1 MPIVVRQ
8 LKKATVKRG
17 GPDGFCPLVK
27 CEYCDQTIEP
37 GSDGRAGWERKQTAA
52 YRGLTFAHDDC
63 LEPLQEKRN
72 TRYKSMP
79 LDEFVRHLM
88 HNLGAAEAE

>member
-27 CEYCDQTIEP
+27 CERCEESVEP
-37 GSDGRAGWERKQTAA
+37 AARGRAAWKRKETAA
-52 YRGLTFAHDDC
+52 YPEVVFVHEDC
-63 LEPLQEKRN
+63 LEAFQESRN
-72 TRYKSMP
+72 QRYKSMP
-79 LDEFVRHLM
+79 LDDFARYLV
-88 HNLGAAEAE
+88 HNLEAGQEG